1 MHLWQITPPLP
12 MLQMEWPF
20 IVSRKLDRKIWKI
33 YGTILNRIA
42 RMGIKI
48 PENQKEVNMCKA
60 VREWREELLTEGKA
74 EGEAIGTVK
83 GEAKLARLIA
93 AMSEQ
98 GDSAN
103 IAQIATDPVFRAKM
117 YAKYGIE

>member
-1 MHLWQITPPLP
+1 
-12 MLQMEWPF
+12 MEWLF
-20 IVSRKLDRKIWKI
+20 IASRKLDRKIWKI

-48 PENQKEVNMCKA
+48 PENQKEVNMCEA
-60 VREWREELLTEGKA
+60 VREWRNELLTEGKA

-103 IAQIATDPVFRAKM
+103 IAKIATDPVFRAKM
-117 YAKYGIE
+117 YEKYGIE